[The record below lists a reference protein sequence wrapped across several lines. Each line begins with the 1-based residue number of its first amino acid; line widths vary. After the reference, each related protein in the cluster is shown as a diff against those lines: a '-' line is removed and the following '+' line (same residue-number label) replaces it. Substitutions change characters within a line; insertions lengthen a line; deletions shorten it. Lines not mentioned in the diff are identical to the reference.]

1 MSMSDPIS
9 DMLTRIR
16 NAQQAEKA
24 TVAMPSSKL
33 KAAIAQVLKD
43 EGYIDGFNVVNS
55 ESGKATLEVAL
66 KYYAD
71 RPVIET
77 IQRVSRP
84 GLRIYKGSN
93 DIPRVMNGLGIAIV
107 STSKGLMTDRK
118 ARANGIGGEVLCIVA

>member
-16 NAQQAEKA
+16 NAQMAEKT
-24 TVAMPSSKL
+24 TVSMPSSKL
-33 KAAIAQVLKD
+33 KAAIAKVLQD
-43 EGYIDGFNVVNS
+43 EGYVEGFKVVND
-55 ESGKATLEVAL
+55 GAKATLEIGL

-71 RPVIET
+71 RPVIEK

-84 GLRIYKGSN
+84 GLRIYKGSE
-93 DIPRVMNGLGIAIV
+93 DIPKVMNGLGIAIV